1 MSGTTLKTESIAAAR
16 STKTVNPF
24 WYKIRRNPLT
34 LLGLFLLLLILL
46 LSIFAPLIS
55 PYEPT
60 KINIPERFA
69 QPSADHWFG
78 TDEVGRDI
86 FTRILYGARLS
97 LGVGVAVVVGA
108 GVIGTIIGAVSGYF
122 GGRIDQLIM
131 RLMDIILAF
140 PALVLAMA
148 IAATLGPNLQNAM
161 LAIAIIKIPVYVRLA
176 RAETLALREK
186 LFVKAAVTFGIPSW
200 RIIVRHIIPNALSP
214 VIIQVTLDI
223 GDAILLVATLGFLG
237 LGAQPPTPE
246 WGAMISI
253 GWKYLLDYWWYPTF
267 PGLALFLASCGFNLI
282 GDGIRDILDPKANR
296 S

>member
-1 MSGTTLKTESIAAAR
+1 MKRLSRGNTE
-16 STKTVNPF
+16 
-24 WYKIRRNPLT
+24 
-34 LLGLFLLLLILL
+34 LIL
-46 LSIFAPLIS
+46 
-55 PYEPT
+55 
-60 KINIPERFA
+60 
-69 QPSADHWFG
+69 HG
-78 TDEVGRDI
+78 
-86 FTRILYGARLS
+86 S
-97 LGVGVAVVVGA
+97 LV
-108 GVIGTIIGAVSGYF
+108 
-122 GGRIDQLIM
+122 R
-131 RLMDIILAF
+131 
-140 PALVLAMA
+140 
-148 IAATLGPNLQNAM
+148 AM

-186 LFVKAAVTFGIPSW
+186 LYVKAAVTFGIKPW
-200 RIIVRHIIPNALSP
+200 RIITRHIIPNAVSP

-296 S
+296 

>member
-1 MSGTTLKTESIAAAR
+1 MSSLPIKAEAATAPR
-16 STKTVNPF
+16 SVNPF
-24 WYKIRRNPLT
+24 WFRIRRNPLT
-34 LLGLFLLLLILL
+34 LFGLFLLIAILL
-46 LSIFAPLIS
+46 LSVCAPLIS
-55 PYEPT
+55 SYDPS
-60 KINIPERFA
+60 KINIKERFA
-69 QPSADHWFG
+69 PPSAAHWFG

-97 LGVGVAVVVGA
+97 LGVGVAAVLSA
-108 GVIGTIIGAVSGYF
+108 GLIGTVIGSISGYI
-122 GGRIDQLIM
+122 GGRIDQIIM

-140 PALVLAMA
+140 PSLVLAMA
-148 IAATLGPNLQNAM
+148 VAATLGPNLQNAM

-186 LFVKAAVTFGIPSW
+186 LFVKAAVTFGIKPW
-200 RIIVRHIIPNALSP
+200 RIIARHIIPNAISP
-214 VIIQVTLDI
+214 VVIQVTLDI

-282 GDGIRDILDPKANR
+282 GDGIRDVLDPKANR
-296 S
+296 

>member
-69 QPSADHWFG
+69 PPSADHWFG

-200 RIIVRHIIPNALSP
+200 FIIVRHIIPNALSP

>member
-1 MSGTTLKTESIAAAR
+1 MSSLLAKADAAAAPR
-16 STKTVNPF
+16 KTNPF
-24 WYKIRRNPLT
+24 WFRIRRNPLT
-34 LLGLFLLLLILL
+34 LFGLVLLLMIVL

-55 PYEPT
+55 PYDPS
-60 KINIPERFA
+60 KISIKERFSP
-69 QPSADHWFG
+69 PSAAHWFG

-97 LGVGVAVVVGA
+97 LGVGVAAVLSA
-108 GVIGTIIGAVSGYF
+108 GLIGTIIGSISGYF
-122 GGRIDQLIM
+122 GGRVDQIIM

-140 PALVLAMA
+140 PSLVLAMA
-148 IAATLGPNLQNAM
+148 VAATLGPNLQNAM

-186 LFVKAAVTFGIPSW
+186 LFVKAAVTFGIKPW
-200 RIIVRHIIPNALSP
+200 RIIARHIIPNAVSP
-214 VIIQVTLDI
+214 VVIQVTLDI

-246 WGAMISI
+246 WGAMISV

-282 GDGIRDILDPKANR
+282 GDGIRDILDPKSNR
-296 S
+296 